1 MKLSD
6 LPIFE
11 SLDEIVEKLNNSSN
25 LIIKSP
31 TGSGKSLGLPLLL
44 LRNNIIQ
51 GQILIVQPRRI
62 AARSL
67 ALKASQLLNSSL
79 GGQVGYQVRLKIE
92 HHQIQKSFML
102 QMAYFYVK

>member
-31 TGSGKSLGLPLLL
+31 TGSGKSLGLPLLFTT
-44 LRNNIIQ
+44 
-51 GQILIVQPRRI
+51 
-62 AARSL
+62 
-67 ALKASQLLNSSL
+67 K
-79 GGQVGYQVRLKIE
+79 
-92 HHQIQKSFML
+92 
-102 QMAYFYVK
+102 